1 MGAGGIAA
9 VIADNPILAPR
20 NRHRVIWVRD
30 GIEVGL
36 LLKKLV
42 AIDIELAPLDLH
54 LLSGQTDY
62 PLDQKDSV

>member
-20 NRHRVIWVRD
+20 NRHRVIRVRD
-30 GIEVGL
+30 GTEVGL
-36 LLKKLV
+36 LLKLV

-54 LLSGQTDY
+54 LLSRQTDY

>member
-9 VIADNPILAPR
+9 VIADNPILAPG

-36 LLKKLV
+36 LLKLV

-54 LLSGQTDY
+54 LLSRQTDY

>member
-30 GIEVGL
+30 GTEAWL
-36 LLKKLV
+36 LLKLV

-54 LLSGQTDY
+54 ILSRQTDY

>member
-20 NRHRVIWVRD
+20 NRHRVVWVRD
-30 GIEVGL
+30 GREVGFL
-36 LLKKLV
+36 LKLV